1 MTTTVADLELIA
13 HLMRRAGFG
22 ATRDELEELAGRGYE
37 SAVDDLLESEQDY
50 AISDDLVN
58 RYHHE
63 FSAMMGINAP
73 TARWLYNM
81 VSAKAPLREKMAL
94 FWHSIFATGYPGK
107 VVQGKILTDQI
118 HMFRRYGM
126 GSVKTLLIELSRN
139 PAMIAW
145 LDNLD
150 NHGDA
155 INENYGREL
164 LELFSMGVGNYTEDD
179 VKECSRAFT
188 GWTIANTRYMVLRAQ
203 RDSIWPYGR
212 LGWQF
217 EYRPEDHDDGEK
229 EFLGET
235 GVFNGEDI
243 VEIICAQPATA
254 RFISRHMYHFFVAD
268 EPPVPQWPYM
278 SPRDP
283 EAIDYLCH
291 VYFESGYD
299 VTAMLRALFL
309 SEFFRSQRSSYAKI
323 KSPAELVASTLRLS
337 GEFDRPRLE
346 MLERGM
352 QMIYMGQHLTNPP
365 SVEGWHQGTEW
376 IDTGTLTERLN
387 FASEQLGDLT
397 KPGVSGM
404 VDRITE
410 DADGTSMP
418 DDVVQRCLDQLGI
431 VAVSDE
437 TRSKLVDSA
446 IRSEPDE
453 AAVNGDS
460 ATRTDAVKLLRL
472 AASSPEFQRV

>member
-1 MTTTVADLELIA
+1 
-13 HLMRRAGFG
+13 
-22 ATRDELEELAGRGYE
+22 
-37 SAVDDLLESEQDY
+37 
-50 AISDDLVN
+50 
-58 RYHHE
+58 
-63 FSAMMGINAP
+63 
-73 TARWLYNM
+73 
-81 VSAKAPLREKMAL
+81 
-94 FWHSIFATGYPGK
+94 
-107 VVQGKILTDQI
+107 
-118 HMFRRYGM
+118 
-126 GSVKTLLIELSRN
+126 
-139 PAMIAW
+139 
-145 LDNLD
+145 
-150 NHGDA
+150 
-155 INENYGREL
+155 
-164 LELFSMGVGNYTEDD
+164 
-179 VKECSRAFT
+179 
-188 GWTIANTRYMVLRAQ
+188 
-203 RDSIWPYGR
+203 
-212 LGWQF
+212 
-217 EYRPEDHDDGEK
+217 
-229 EFLGET
+229 
-235 GVFNGEDI
+235 
-243 VEIICAQPATA
+243 
-254 RFISRHMYHFFVAD
+254 
-268 EPPVPQWPYM
+268 M